1 MKKVTIKDIAR
12 IAGVSRGTV
21 DRVINVRGSVAPDV
35 EKKILKIADE
45 LGYEKNLM
53 ASALAS
59 SKFYKIAIVTPDPDS
74 DMFWEQPREGIIN
87 ALELV
92 KHYGIQVEYYDFD
105 LFRKD
110 EFSMQMENAIKS
122 MPDAILTAPAFTT
135 ESLEYLEAAEKLGIP
150 FITINTEINHPGI
163 LCYVGQNSYNSGY
176 LAARLFHL
184 RLKKGDEVI
193 AFNLGHNLAN
203 AQHYTDKLEGLKS
216 YFAEHK
222 MYDNP
227 VVWYEFDQFLDDEK
241 LKTFWEEVKSNHPNM
256 KGIFFTNSRAYRI
269 VKYFSKK
276 DIDKYDVVG
285 FDMIEPNI
293 MYLKEDKIDFI
304 INQNPI
310 LQGYTGIMNF
320 VNHFVLKKEVK
331 KIQYL
336 PLDIVLK
343 ENVDFYI
350 DNFHNGSMVKG

>member
-21 DRVINVRGSVAPDV
+21 DRVINERGNVAEEV
-35 EKKILKIADE
+35 EKKILKIASE

-59 SKFYKIAIVTPDPDS
+59 SKIYKIAIVSPDPGS
-74 DMFWEQPREGIIN
+74 DIFWEQPREGMMS

-92 KHYGIQVEYYDFD
+92 RHYGIQVEYYDFD

-110 EFSMQMENAIKS
+110 EFNMQMENAIKS
-122 MPDAILTAPAFTT
+122 RPDAILTAPAFTA
-135 ESLEYLEAAEKLGIP
+135 ESLEFLDAAEKLGIP
-150 FITINTEINHPGI
+150 FITINTEIEHPGI

-176 LAARLFHL
+176 LAGRLFHL
-184 RLKKGDEVI
+184 RLKKDDEII
-193 AFNLGHNLAN
+193 AFNLGHNLTN
-203 AQHYTDKLEGLKS
+203 AQHYSDKVDGLKA
-216 YFAEHK
+216 YFSEHE
-222 MYDNP
+222 MHENP
-227 VVWYEFDQFLDDEK
+227 VVWYEFNQFLDENK
-241 LKTFWEEVKSNHPNM
+241 LQEFWEGVKSRHPKM

-269 VKYFSKK
+269 ARFFTQD
-276 DIDKYDVVG
+276 DIKKYDVVG

-293 MYLKEDKIDFI
+293 RYLKEDKIDFI
-304 INQNPI
+304 INQNPV

-331 KIQYL
+331 KTQYL

-350 DNFHNGSMVKG
+350 DSFHNGSIVKG

>member
-1 MKKVTIKDIAR
+1 MKKVTIKDIAH

-21 DRVINVRGSVAPDV
+21 DRVINGRGNVAEDV
-35 EKKILKIADE
+35 EKKILKIADD

-59 SKFYKIAIVTPDPDS
+59 NKVYKIAIVTPDPAS
-74 DMFWEQPREGIIN
+74 DIFWAQPRDGMIN

-92 KHYGIQVEYYDFD
+92 RHYGIIVEYYDFN

-122 MPDAILTAPAFTT
+122 KPDAILTAPTFTA
-135 ESLEYLEAAEKLGIP
+135 ESLEYLDIAEKLNIP
-150 FITINTEINHPGI
+150 FITINTEIDHPGI
-163 LCYVGQNSYNSGY
+163 LCYVGQNSHNSGY
-176 LAARLFHL
+176 LAGRLFHL
-184 RLKKGDEVI
+184 RLKPEDEII
-193 AFNLGHNLAN
+193 AFNLGHTMAN
-203 AQHYTDKLEGLKS
+203 AQHYADKVDGLKA
-216 YFAEHK
+216 YFHQHNMDENH
-222 MYDNP
+222 
-227 VVWYEFDQFLDDEK
+227 VFWYEFDQFMDEEK
-241 LKTFWEEVKSNHPNM
+241 LKIFWEDIKSRHPKM
-256 KGIFFTNSRAYRI
+256 KGVFFTNSRAYRI
-269 VKYFSKK
+269 AKFFTEEDKK
-276 DIDKYDVVG
+276 QYDVVG
-285 FDMIEPNI
+285 FDMIDPNI

-320 VNHFVLKKEVK
+320 VNHFVLKKEVRK
-331 KIQYL
+331 TQYL

-350 DNFHNGSMVKG
+350 ENFSGNTVVKG